1 MRIYNNLRGETGVH
15 GICVQGSGERRGL
28 GDSGSLSE
36 TSLLKFVNEAEG
48 MAGMGEDDDKSV

>member
-1 MRIYNNLRGETGVH
+1 MRIYKDLRGETGVH

-28 GDSGSLSE
+28 GDSDSPSE

-48 MAGMGEDDDKSV
+48 MGGMGEDDVISV